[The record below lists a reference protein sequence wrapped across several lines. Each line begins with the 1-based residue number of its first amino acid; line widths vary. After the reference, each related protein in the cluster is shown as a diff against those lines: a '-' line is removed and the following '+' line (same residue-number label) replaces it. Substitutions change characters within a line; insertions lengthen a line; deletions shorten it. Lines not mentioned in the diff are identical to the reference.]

1 MLALYISLLD
11 TEEPISKFEHIYT
24 KYRGLMF
31 YTAKGVLQDSY
42 LAEDAVHE
50 TFLDIIRIID
60 SIRANNEKEL
70 SQFLRVLTH
79 HKAVDMVR
87 KCTRQKKSDTEIE
100 DLDLSKSDVN
110 VETIVLDKIDYENML
125 LLVQSMDEKYKTPL
139 LLKVQGYKVSEIAD
153 FLNISPGNVKVRL
166 HRARKIILTGLEENG
181 NDDDKI
187 RISPDALIAMIVTE
201 AQDRELAR
209 MPSLEEMNEDFQPS
223 EKFQRKME
231 ALVRDTKRKAEREKR
246 LLNVKRFFI
255 TLTAAISIFSCTML
269 PVKAVRE
276 AVITT
281 LIEWHDKFVSI
292 IYVNEESPVSTFH
305 ITPSYIPE
313 GFSQVESSDEFNSLY
328 YSQFKNPSNDWF
340 HILALPIES
349 TQKTSLDS
357 EFSTYYSVNFN
368 GIQAIWGIMDDKS
381 NTLLWKSGTLSFQVR
396 GNLDLTELI
405 KISEGIKVK

>member
-11 TEEPISKFEHIYT
+11 TEEQISKFEHIYT

-100 DLDLSKSDVN
+100 DFDLSKSDVN

-125 LLVQSMDEKYKTPL
+125 LRVQSMDEKYKTPL

-201 AQDRELAR
+201 AQDRELAQ

-223 EKFQRKME
+223 EKFQQKME
-231 ALVRDTKRKAEREKR
+231 ALVRDTKRKANRKQR
-246 LLNVKRFFI
+246 LLDIKHLFI

-292 IYVNEESPVSTFH
+292 IYVNEESSVSTFH

-313 GFSQVESSDEFNSLY
+313 GFSEIESSDEFNSLY

-340 HILALPIES
+340 HILVLPIES
-349 TQKTSLDS
+349 TQKMSLDS

-381 NTLLWKSGTLSFQVR
+381 NTLLWESGTLSFQVR
-396 GNLDLTELI
+396 GNLDLTEII
-405 KISEGIKVK
+405 KISEGIKVE

>member
-1 MLALYISLLD
+1 M
-11 TEEPISKFEHIYT
+11 
-24 KYRGLMF
+24 
-31 YTAKGVLQDSY
+31 
-42 LAEDAVHE
+42 
-50 TFLDIIRIID
+50 
-60 SIRANNEKEL
+60 N
-70 SQFLRVLTH
+70 
-79 HKAVDMVR
+79 
-87 KCTRQKKSDTEIE
+87 
-100 DLDLSKSDVN
+100 
-110 VETIVLDKIDYENML
+110 
-125 LLVQSMDEKYKTPL
+125 
-139 LLKVQGYKVSEIAD
+139 
-153 FLNISPGNVKVRL
+153 
-166 HRARKIILTGLEENG
+166 
-181 NDDDKI
+181 DDKI

-231 ALVRDTKRKAEREKR
+231 ALVRDTKRKAERKKR

-292 IYVNEESPVSTFH
+292 IYVNEESPVTAFH
-305 ITPSYIPE
+305 ITQSYIPE

-340 HILALPIES
+340 HILVLPIES
-349 TQKTSLDS
+349 TQKMSLDS

>member
-1 MLALYISLLD
+1 M
-11 TEEPISKFEHIYT
+11 
-24 KYRGLMF
+24 
-31 YTAKGVLQDSY
+31 
-42 LAEDAVHE
+42 
-50 TFLDIIRIID
+50 
-60 SIRANNEKEL
+60 N
-70 SQFLRVLTH
+70 
-79 HKAVDMVR
+79 
-87 KCTRQKKSDTEIE
+87 
-100 DLDLSKSDVN
+100 
-110 VETIVLDKIDYENML
+110 
-125 LLVQSMDEKYKTPL
+125 
-139 LLKVQGYKVSEIAD
+139 
-153 FLNISPGNVKVRL
+153 
-166 HRARKIILTGLEENG
+166 
-181 NDDDKI
+181 DDKI
-187 RISPDALIAMIVTE
+187 RISPDTLIAMIVTE
-201 AQDRELAR
+201 AQDRELAQ

-231 ALVRDTKRKAEREKR
+231 TLVRDTKRKAERKKQ
-246 LLNVKRFFI
+246 LLNVKRCFI

-292 IYVNEESPVSTFH
+292 IYVNEESPVTAFH
-305 ITPSYIPE
+305 ITQSYIPE

-340 HILALPIES
+340 HILVLPIES
-349 TQKTSLDS
+349 TQKMSLDS

-381 NTLLWKSGTLSFQVR
+381 NTLLWESGTLSFQVR

>member
-1 MLALYISLLD
+1 M
-11 TEEPISKFEHIYT
+11 
-24 KYRGLMF
+24 
-31 YTAKGVLQDSY
+31 
-42 LAEDAVHE
+42 
-50 TFLDIIRIID
+50 
-60 SIRANNEKEL
+60 N
-70 SQFLRVLTH
+70 
-79 HKAVDMVR
+79 
-87 KCTRQKKSDTEIE
+87 
-100 DLDLSKSDVN
+100 
-110 VETIVLDKIDYENML
+110 
-125 LLVQSMDEKYKTPL
+125 
-139 LLKVQGYKVSEIAD
+139 
-153 FLNISPGNVKVRL
+153 
-166 HRARKIILTGLEENG
+166 
-181 NDDDKI
+181 DDKI

-201 AQDRELAR
+201 AQDRELAQ

-231 ALVRDTKRKAEREKR
+231 ALVRDTKRKAERKKQ

-281 LIEWHDKFVSI
+281 LIEWHDKFVSV
-292 IYVNEESPVSTFH
+292 IYVNDGSSVTSFH
-305 ITPSYIPE
+305 VTPSYIPD
-313 GFSQVESSDEFNSLY
+313 GFSKIESSDEFNSLY

-340 HILALPIES
+340 HILVLPIES
-349 TQKTSLDS
+349 TQKMSLDS

-381 NTLLWKSGTLSFQVR
+381 NTLLWESGTLSFQVR

>member
-1 MLALYISLLD
+1 M
-11 TEEPISKFEHIYT
+11 
-24 KYRGLMF
+24 
-31 YTAKGVLQDSY
+31 
-42 LAEDAVHE
+42 
-50 TFLDIIRIID
+50 
-60 SIRANNEKEL
+60 N
-70 SQFLRVLTH
+70 
-79 HKAVDMVR
+79 
-87 KCTRQKKSDTEIE
+87 
-100 DLDLSKSDVN
+100 
-110 VETIVLDKIDYENML
+110 
-125 LLVQSMDEKYKTPL
+125 
-139 LLKVQGYKVSEIAD
+139 
-153 FLNISPGNVKVRL
+153 
-166 HRARKIILTGLEENG
+166 
-181 NDDDKI
+181 DDKI

-201 AQDRELAR
+201 AQNRELAQ

-231 ALVRDTKRKAEREKR
+231 ALVHDTKRKAERKKR
-246 LLNVKRFFI
+246 LLGIKRFFI

-292 IYVNEESPVSTFH
+292 IYVNEESPVTAFH
-305 ITPSYIPE
+305 ITQSYIPE

-340 HILALPIES
+340 HILVLPIES
-349 TQKTSLDS
+349 TQKMSLDS

-381 NTLLWKSGTLSFQVR
+381 NTLLWESGALSFQVR